1 MRKPILAVMI
11 LALLTLAC
19 GTMSPLPVSQNTAN
33 TPQTATGTPQDE
45 EKPILAQVTPTVMV
59 ITVTGCWNVREGASA
74 NTVSKGEICNETILA
89 KGIRDGWIYIS
100 PGRFICGRAAG
111 YDVTC

>member
-1 MRKPILAVMI
+1 MKRLLAGAILLAI
-11 LALLTLAC
+11 LTVAC
-19 GTMSPLPVSQNTAN
+19 VSTSSVVAN
-33 TPQTATGTPQDE
+33 TPQTATGTPQE
-45 EKPILAQVTPTVMV
+45 GKKPILAQITPTVMV

-74 NTVSKGEICNETILA
+74 NTKAEELPICDETILA
-89 KGIRDGWIYIS
+89 RGIRDDGWIYIS

>member
-19 GTMSPLPVSQNTAN
+19 GVPVSQTPAN
-33 TPQTATGTPQDE
+33 TPQTATGTPQE
-45 EKPILAQVTPTVMV
+45 GEKPILAQVTPTVMV

-74 NTVSKGEICNETILA
+74 NTKAEELPICDETILA
-89 KGIRDGWIYIS
+89 RGIRDDGWIYIS

>member
-1 MRKPILAVMI
+1 MKRLLAGAILLAILTVACVSTSPIA
-11 LALLTLAC
+11 
-19 GTMSPLPVSQNTAN
+19 AN
-33 TPQTATGTPQDE
+33 TPQTATGTPQE
-45 EKPILAQVTPTVMV
+45 GKKPILAQVTPTVMV

-111 YDVTC
+111 YDVEC